1 MNLDFVEK
9 RILRLCKQPRTFEFI
24 SKNLSGLDPLKA
36 QEALKSLETKH
47 KIQFK
52 NDFWMLEDNNKP
64 PTLELFAPDP
74 HLYLKKYMGYFDFL
88 KTPHPLDF
96 EWRNSTA
103 SLNYLIGKI
112 LELNN
117 VNDKILLLGMP
128 TLFAT
133 ACIKDI
139 PQMVTLVERNTQ
151 ILKGLSTI
159 NNDEKRFKIIDADIF
174 KVKPKDIGKYY
185 CVIMDPPWYSPHFFH
200 FMWLAAQCVE
210 NGGIIGISLPP
221 INTRPSISTER
232 IEWFTFCHQQ
242 GLCIEDLHS
251 QNLHYAMPFFEF
263 NAYRSAGISN
273 IFPFWR
279 KGDLA
284 FFRKIENK
292 KTERPVFENST
303 ITWIEREVESVRL
316 RINLSCEDE
325 NNAPINIE
333 NIVKGDILPSVSTR
347 DERRNSANIWTSG
360 NRIFRVNKPKKFIH
374 ILDTLN
380 KSNSFDSDSQTVMD
394 FITYITEVE
403 KKEYN
408 DYLDWLYHEMERQ
421 PN

>member
-174 KVKPKDIGKYY
+174 KVKPKDI
-185 CVIMDPPWYSPHFFH
+185 
-200 FMWLAAQCVE
+200 
-210 NGGIIGISLPP
+210 
-221 INTRPSISTER
+221 
-232 IEWFTFCHQQ
+232 
-242 GLCIEDLHS
+242 
-251 QNLHYAMPFFEF
+251 
-263 NAYRSAGISN
+263 
-273 IFPFWR
+273 
-279 KGDLA
+279 
-284 FFRKIENK
+284 
-292 KTERPVFENST
+292 
-303 ITWIEREVESVRL
+303 
-316 RINLSCEDE
+316 
-325 NNAPINIE
+325 
-333 NIVKGDILPSVSTR
+333 
-347 DERRNSANIWTSG
+347 
-360 NRIFRVNKPKKFIH
+360 
-374 ILDTLN
+374 
-380 KSNSFDSDSQTVMD
+380 
-394 FITYITEVE
+394 
-403 KKEYN
+403 
-408 DYLDWLYHEMERQ
+408 
-421 PN
+421 